1 MAAFWNRLFDI
12 QSLEHGRNYFL
23 RGQVQNLR
31 QEGMRFTAEVQGT
44 ATYQVELEWEPDCV
58 GSMTC
63 GCPYAQRGNRCKH
76 MAAVLFAISSSHAD
90 WEEALERLPAEALR
104 RLLHDLAAR
113 DEHLR
118 ERLVRTA
125 NGPGDTRE
133 LWKLDLQRMMNRYVP
148 YGDWF
153 DYHDAEQLMTDFS
166 VYLED
171 NTEYLL
177 RVGRLLDASRL
188 TELVYGT
195 AMEVQMDDSAGGLTM
210 LMEDCHRIWNRL
222 IEAADSEIQ
231 QQIFHQLWRVAE
243 AADWELGS
251 DDLEDYLLRAP
262 WSEPLRRENLDRLDE
277 RIGACKLGDW
287 ELLRLLKTR
296 AELMAALGASEGEV
310 IAFWEEFRY
319 LPSAREQLLSLYE
332 YSDIPAAI
340 ALLLEC
346 RKTDDKHDLLRHT
359 KKLIELYQ
367 KSGQQARY
375 EQELR
380 HLILELT
387 CLEIPYVSQLK
398 TITPPDEW
406 PHTMAKLFAMAEQ
419 WTDLLN
425 LLQFEQMY
433 EPLLDQLSRHRNLN
447 TFLLYEESLR
457 RWSPQ
462 RTMELFIC
470 LLKQEMDRN
479 CERKMYRHTIAHLA
493 SLHQYPNGPHAAQSL
508 ARYWFQYHK
517 NRPAMKD
524 ELRKAGYVET

>member
-12 QSLEHGRNYFL
+12 QSLEHGQNYFL

-58 GSMTC
+58 VSMTC

-133 LWKLDLQRMMNRYVP
+133 LWMLDLQRMMNRYVP

-177 RVGRLLDASRL
+177 RAGRLLDASHL

-210 LMEDCHRIWNRL
+210 LMEDC
-222 IEAADSEIQ
+222 
-231 QQIFHQLWRVAE
+231 
-243 AADWELGS
+243 
-251 DDLEDYLLRAP
+251 
-262 WSEPLRRENLDRLDE
+262 
-277 RIGACKLGDW
+277 
-287 ELLRLLKTR
+287 
-296 AELMAALGASEGEV
+296 
-310 IAFWEEFRY
+310 
-319 LPSAREQLLSLYE
+319 
-332 YSDIPAAI
+332 
-340 ALLLEC
+340 
-346 RKTDDKHDLLRHT
+346 
-359 KKLIELYQ
+359 
-367 KSGQQARY
+367 
-375 EQELR
+375 
-380 HLILELT
+380 
-387 CLEIPYVSQLK
+387 
-398 TITPPDEW
+398 
-406 PHTMAKLFAMAEQ
+406 
-419 WTDLLN
+419 
-425 LLQFEQMY
+425 
-433 EPLLDQLSRHRNLN
+433 HRNLN

-479 CERKMYRHTIAHLA
+479 CERKMYRHTIAHLPA
-493 SLHQYPNGPHAAQSL
+493 STNTPTAPTPPSPSPDTGSSTTKTAP
-508 ARYWFQYHK
+508 
-517 NRPAMKD
+517 P
-524 ELRKAGYVET
+524 

>member
-12 QSLEHGRNYFL
+12 QSLEHGRDYFL
-23 RGQVQNLR
+23 RGQVHDLR
-31 QEGMRFTAEVQGT
+31 QEGLHYSASVQGT
-44 ATYQVELEWEPDCV
+44 ELYQVELEWEPDCI
-58 GSMTC
+58 GPMTC

-76 MAAVLFAISSSHAD
+76 MAAVLYTISSSHAD
-90 WEEALERLPAEALR
+90 WEEALAQLPADALR

-113 DEHLR
+113 DELLR
-118 ERLVRTA
+118 ERLARMA

-133 LWKLDLQRMMNRYVP
+133 LWKLDLERMMNRYVP

-171 NTEYLL
+171 NTAFLFRE
-177 RVGRLLDASRL
+177 GRLPEASRL

-195 AMEVQMDDSAGGLTM
+195 AMQLQMDDSAGGLTM
-210 LMEDCHRIWNRL
+210 LMEDCHRIWNQL
-222 IEAADSEIQ
+222 IEAADNETEK
-231 QQIFHQLWRVAE
+231 QIFIQLWRITE
-243 AADWELGS
+243 AADWGLGI
-251 DDLEDYLLRAP
+251 DDLEDFLLRAP
-262 WSEPLRRENLDRLDE
+262 WSEPLRRENLNRLDE
-277 RIGACKLGDW
+277 RIDESKLGDRD
-287 ELLRLLKTR
+287 LPRLLKTR
-296 AELMAALGASEGEV
+296 AELMTVLGASEGEV

-319 LPSAREQLLSLYE
+319 LPPAREQLLSLYE
-332 YSDIPAAI
+332 QTDIPAAI

-346 RKTDDKHDLLRHT
+346 RETDDQHDLLCHT

-367 KSGQQARY
+367 RSGQQARY

-380 HLILELT
+380 HLILELN

-398 TITPPDEW
+398 AITTPDEW
-406 PHTMAKLFAMAEQ
+406 PHTLAKLFAMAAQ

-433 EPLLDQLSRHRNLN
+433 EPLLDQLTRHRSLAV
-447 TFLLYEESLR
+447 FLLYEESLR

-462 RTMELFIC
+462 RTMELYVC

-479 CERKMYRHTIAHLA
+479 CERQMYRHTIAHLA
-493 SLHQYPNGPHAAQSL
+493 SLCQYPNGLHAAQTL
-508 ARYWFQYHK
+508 AQYWFQYHK

-524 ELRKAGYVET
+524 ELRKAGYIEE

>member
-12 QSLEHGRNYFL
+12 QSLEHGQDYFL
-23 RGQVQNLR
+23 RGQVRTIRQN
-31 QEGMRFTAEVQGT
+31 GIHFTAEVQGT
-44 ATYQVELEWEPDCV
+44 EAYHTELEWEPDCI
-58 GSMTC
+58 GPMTC
-63 GCPYAQRGNRCKH
+63 GCPYAQKGNRCKH
-76 MAAVLFAISSSHAD
+76 MAAVLFAISSSQAD
-90 WEEALERLPAEALR
+90 WEEALEQLPPDALR

-113 DEHLR
+113 DEFLR

-125 NGPGDTRE
+125 NGPCDTQE
-133 LWKLDLQRMMNRYVP
+133 LWKLDLERMMNRYVP

-153 DYHDAEQLMTDFS
+153 DHHDAEQLMTDFS

-171 NTEYLL
+171 NADYLL
-177 RVGRLLDASRL
+177 RSGKLLDASRL

-222 IEAADSEIQ
+222 IEAADNETEKQLFI
-231 QQIFHQLWRVAE
+231 QLWSVAE

-251 DDLEDYLLRAP
+251 DDLEDFLLRAP
-262 WSEPLRRENLDRLDE
+262 WSEPLRRENLKRLDD
-277 RIGACKLGDW
+277 RIDDCKLSDW
-287 ELLRLLKTR
+287 DLPRLLKTR
-296 AELMAALGASEGEV
+296 AELMTALGASEEAV

-319 LPSAREQLLSLYE
+319 LPPAREQLLSLYE
-332 YSDIPAAI
+332 RTDIPSAI

-346 RKTDDKHDLLRHT
+346 QKADDKRDLLHHA

-367 KSGQQARY
+367 RSGQQAQY

-380 HLILELT
+380 HLILVLN

-398 TITPPDEW
+398 AITSPGEW
-406 PHTMAKLFAMAEQ
+406 PHTLAKLFATAEQ

-433 EPLLDQLSRHRNLN
+433 EPLLDQLTRHRSLAA
-447 TFLLYEESLR
+447 FLLYEESLR

-462 RTMELFIC
+462 RTLELYVC
-470 LLKQEMDRN
+470 LLKQEMDHN

-493 SLHQYPNGPHAAQSL
+493 SLHQYPNGPQAAHSL

-524 ELRKAGYVET
+524 ELRKAGYAET

>member
-177 RVGRLLDASRL
+177 RAGRLLDASRL

-210 LMEDCHRIWNRL
+210 LMEDCHRI
-222 IEAADSEIQ
+222 
-231 QQIFHQLWRVAE
+231 
-243 AADWELGS
+243 
-251 DDLEDYLLRAP
+251 
-262 WSEPLRRENLDRLDE
+262 
-277 RIGACKLGDW
+277 
-287 ELLRLLKTR
+287 
-296 AELMAALGASEGEV
+296 
-310 IAFWEEFRY
+310 
-319 LPSAREQLLSLYE
+319 
-332 YSDIPAAI
+332 
-340 ALLLEC
+340 
-346 RKTDDKHDLLRHT
+346 
-359 KKLIELYQ
+359 
-367 KSGQQARY
+367 
-375 EQELR
+375 
-380 HLILELT
+380 
-387 CLEIPYVSQLK
+387 
-398 TITPPDEW
+398 
-406 PHTMAKLFAMAEQ
+406 
-419 WTDLLN
+419 
-425 LLQFEQMY
+425 
-433 EPLLDQLSRHRNLN
+433 
-447 TFLLYEESLR
+447 
-457 RWSPQ
+457 
-462 RTMELFIC
+462 
-470 LLKQEMDRN
+470 
-479 CERKMYRHTIAHLA
+479 
-493 SLHQYPNGPHAAQSL
+493 
-508 ARYWFQYHK
+508 
-517 NRPAMKD
+517 
-524 ELRKAGYVET
+524 